1 MSRFPT
7 PRAVRAAALFFALC
21 ACFPTSALG
30 KSPFAPSAVHLTAKG
45 ADDEMGK
52 MTDDAAFAA
61 FEFFAPWCPHCQNF
75 GPTWERVAAYFN
87 KGVEA
92 SPAGTRPTPRVTV
105 FSVDCVAEP
114 KLCQKFSVRGY
125 PTVLFGTVAQFKAE
139 IDAKGSGNLRK
150 IPVQEAQGILAA
162 FAKETGGSYRL
173 DGSTLADA
181 AETNAAAEDENAE
194 RGAASDPDPDAPD
207 PNAHADLLDIERAT
221 IQAYREMTSAA
232 LLTSESR
239 PAFAAFLEMLA
250 SNHPIRECADGARA
264 IVSALD
270 DAWPEPPERG
280 ADDAP
285 LLSGG
290 DRDDHAPASVH
301 DALAKLRICG
311 EGGEKNH
318 GVLAEK
324 KRGGGGWR
332 SCAGSEEGKR
342 GYTCGLWL
350 LFHATSVR
358 ADGRDRTSGAAWFSA
373 LVGWIEHFFPCD
385 DCRDHFLGMAN
396 EPGVK
401 IETKRDAAMW
411 TWKAHNRVNARL
423 RRRARRGEGVGA
435 GDPNVPKIQWP
446 SVREC
451 AGCRIDGAES
461 ESTGD
466 DSEDE
471 DEEVRWDPDA
481 TYAFLARYFHATGAP
496 RRRPADGAWPA
507 PTTDPAALGGGG
519 AARKTNQSF
528 ARVPAM
534 VVGAPAAAYAA
545 FALVREVNKG
555 WGKGTGRGAGAKGPG
570 VRGGSSEFLL
580 AKFYRA
586 VI

>member
-162 FAKETGGSYRL
+162 FAKETRGTYRL

-181 AETNAAAEDENAE
+181 AETNENAEDENAE

-270 DAWPEPPERG
+270 DAWPEPPESG

-301 DALAKLRICG
+301 DALA
-311 EGGEKNH
+311 
-318 GVLAEK
+318 
-324 KRGGGGWR
+324 
-332 SCAGSEEGKR
+332 
-342 GYTCGLWL
+342 
-350 LFHATSVR
+350 
-358 ADGRDRTSGAAWFSA
+358 
-373 LVGWIEHFFPCD
+373 
-385 DCRDHFLGMAN
+385 
-396 EPGVK
+396 
-401 IETKRDAAMW
+401 
-411 TWKAHNRVNARL
+411 
-423 RRRARRGEGVGA
+423 
-435 GDPNVPKIQWP
+435 
-446 SVREC
+446 
-451 AGCRIDGAES
+451 
-461 ESTGD
+461 
-466 DSEDE
+466 
-471 DEEVRWDPDA
+471 
-481 TYAFLARYFHATGAP
+481 
-496 RRRPADGAWPA
+496 
-507 PTTDPAALGGGG
+507 
-519 AARKTNQSF
+519 
-528 ARVPAM
+528 
-534 VVGAPAAAYAA
+534 
-545 FALVREVNKG
+545 
-555 WGKGTGRGAGAKGPG
+555 
-570 VRGGSSEFLL
+570 
-580 AKFYRA
+580 
-586 VI
+586 